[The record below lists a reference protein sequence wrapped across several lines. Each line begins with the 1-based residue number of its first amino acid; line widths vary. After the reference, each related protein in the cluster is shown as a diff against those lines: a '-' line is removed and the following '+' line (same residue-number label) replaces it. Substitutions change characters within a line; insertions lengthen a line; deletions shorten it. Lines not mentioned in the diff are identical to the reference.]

1 MLSSIRKFSTSFL
14 GKVVIALIAIAFVVG
29 FGFSGSFSGKQN
41 IVAEINDEKI
51 STQEFVNYLRTV
63 NITYEDME
71 RVGKYNLLERV
82 LTNYIS
88 EKIVAIESKKK
99 GFQLSDKSLFGKLSN
114 DKRFKKDGEFS
125 ETKYEKFILTSG
137 LTKPFYENL
146 LKENEIK
153 SQLLN
158 FYSGGLDL
166 PNFMINNLYKDE
178 NRSLDIKYISLTK
191 IYENKFID
199 NDEINKYY
207 EKNKSSF
214 EEVQKRFRY
223 LKLSPE
229 ILIGSKIVNEE
240 YFKKIDSIE
249 NSILDGEDFD
259 SLTSG
264 YKNDLK
270 NVSFINSERIKSNG
284 DKFKDIE
291 IDTFNKIFKIEETLT
306 PRFIN
311 NKDDYYLVELLESKT
326 EMLNLNSKDLKT
338 KITNQI
344 KLINQIEKISK
355 LINDIEEDKFSNTN
369 FEDLAV
375 KNNQKIENVTLKNVN
390 DSGKFNSNSLKR
402 IYEYKKGS
410 IFVLPDEKE
419 NFLVA
424 IVNEKNPKID
434 INSKKYKDYVK
445 KTKELYVAK
454 IYKSYDRYINQS
466 YKIDIKANVLK
477 RIENSF

>member
-114 DKRFKKDGEFS
+114 DRRFQKDGEFS

-166 PNFMINNLYKDE
+166 PTFMINNLYKDE

-191 IYENKFID
+191 IYENKLID
-199 NDEINKYY
+199 NNEIDKYY

-214 EEVQKRFRY
+214 EEVQKKFRY

-229 ILIGSKIVNEE
+229 ILIGNKIVNEE

-259 SLTSG
+259 SLTSD
-264 YKNDLK
+264 YKNVIK
-270 NVSFINSERIKSNG
+270 NVSFVNSERIKSNG
-284 DKFKDIE
+284 EKFTDIE
-291 IDTFNKIFKIEETLT
+291 IDAFNKIFQIEEILT
-306 PRFIN
+306 PKFIN

-326 EMLNLNSKDLKT
+326 EMLNLNSKGLKT
-338 KITNQI
+338 KIRNQI
-344 KLINQIEKISK
+344 KLISQIEKISK
-355 LINDIEEDKFSNTN
+355 LINDIEEDKFSNKN

-390 DSGKFNSNSLKR
+390 DSSKFNSNSLKR

-410 IFVLPDEKE
+410 IFVLPGEKE

-445 KTKELYVAK
+445 KTKELYVAQ
-454 IYKSYDRYINQS
+454 IYKSYDKYINQS